1 MVNYLTKRIY
11 LLVAILAAAVPYSVT
26 NAQTGNYAPS
36 DTHIWY
42 MGIEGGMPFGLST
55 FSSFGHDKT
64 HLGWSAGLYGG
75 YRFNSIFSAEL
86 SAKYGEMNLTAQ
98 DCCADRQYW
107 LGRDGIH
114 YNASVLGQESWQYA
128 NLASRVKMGQYGARV
143 NINLLGLFHK
153 TANSRWQLAL
163 SPHIY
168 AVSTQADI
176 RTLADNANVMKGST
190 NWHLGYGA
198 DVQIGYRLSS
208 CLNIGVYSG
217 LTLLTGERI
226 DGIPEYLHKNNMV
239 WESGIRLGINLSKK
253 RKATTKE
260 TPAATQTY
268 SPQPAPVEKPVEKPT
283 VAKAETTVEAPAKVV
298 FPVIYFAF
306 NSTDIKDSEQPKLN
320 KILSILQ
327 QKANLQ
333 VTVTG
338 WCDAQG
344 SDAVNKRISTQR
356 AQAVKTW
363 LVQRGIDASRITTKG
378 NGSDNTKQ
386 ATDARRVETTDNNN
400 E

>member
-1 MVNYLTKRIY
+1 
-11 LLVAILAAAVPYSVT
+11 
-26 NAQTGNYAPS
+26 
-36 DTHIWY
+36 
-42 MGIEGGMPFGLST
+42 
-55 FSSFGHDKT
+55 
-64 HLGWSAGLYGG
+64 
-75 YRFNSIFSAEL
+75 
-86 SAKYGEMNLTAQ
+86 
-98 DCCADRQYW
+98 
-107 LGRDGIH
+107 
-114 YNASVLGQESWQYA
+114 
-128 NLASRVKMGQYGARV
+128 MGQYGARV